1 MANKNIIMQEFNGTG
16 YDILYPQIIPS
27 FNQDVNLNS
36 NRVINVATPLNN
48 TDAVNKQYVDEKN
61 IISQEIIPV
70 AGYLGHGCIIEN
82 NLFLVAGKYFSGS
95 STSHYDIVC
104 AQLNGNP
111 LNLTTKK
118 RVGVCYVE
126 GNNRHLYHI
135 YANYANEITKIRI
148 DEALNN
154 YDYALFVCC

>member
-1 MANKNIIMQEFNGTG
+1 MQEFNRSG
-16 YDILYPQIIPS
+16 YDNLYPQIIPS

-36 NRVINVATPLNN
+36 NRIINLTSPQND

-61 IISQEIIPV
+61 IISQEITPS

-95 STSHYDIVC
+95 STGSHSNIVC
-104 AQLNGNP
+104 AQFDGNP
-111 LNLTTKK
+111 LNLISKK
-118 RVGVCYVE
+118 VVGVCYVN
-126 GNNRHLYHI
+126 GNNTHI
-135 YANYANEITKIRI
+135 YYIYADYANGVTKIRI
-148 DEALNN
+148 NERLDN